1 MFKWWISMMNKC
13 VKVWRTLFI
22 IYVCGILII
31 LYEQQWFRP
40 THSYQWWS
48 RRYITN
54 LRLSRSGVMITV
66 VGSSWKSLLLKRAEI
81 KIRSEFI
88 RGKSVWL
95 GSPKKEI
102 NEMRTRLKHAENGA
116 KSGKPECPNQSQ
128 NILSRLSPQKG
139 DRGVLLTIVKA
150 TSSKVVES

>member
-54 LRLSRSGVMITV
+54 LRLYRRSGGVRITV
-66 VGSSWKSLLLKRAEI
+66 VRSSWKSLLLKIGEI
-81 KIRSEFI
+81 KTCFK
-88 RGKSVWL
+88 GKSL

-102 NEMRTRLKHAENGA
+102 IEMRTRLKHAENGA
-116 KSGKPECPNQSQ
+116 KSGKPESVQNQSE
-128 NILSRLSPQKG
+128 NILSRLSPQKLG
-139 DRGVLLTIVKA
+139 VANKLRGWGGLKCLMMWGA
-150 TSSKVVES
+150 